1 MANSNKDRVTW
12 VLGEGLPATLMTPV
26 PECHANDSLSI
37 EVLIDALYELMR
49 SRERLIRMCSRDRW
63 DPAWGPILAVWLHKD
78 LMSNDDFGPVI
89 GKMVLEGSR
98 LGVFTTV
105 YVETRA

>member
-1 MANSNKDRVTW
+1 
-12 VLGEGLPATLMTPV
+12 
-26 PECHANDSLSI
+26 
-37 EVLIDALYELMR
+37 
-49 SRERLIRMCSRDRW
+49 
-63 DPAWGPILAVWLHKD
+63 LAVWLHKD